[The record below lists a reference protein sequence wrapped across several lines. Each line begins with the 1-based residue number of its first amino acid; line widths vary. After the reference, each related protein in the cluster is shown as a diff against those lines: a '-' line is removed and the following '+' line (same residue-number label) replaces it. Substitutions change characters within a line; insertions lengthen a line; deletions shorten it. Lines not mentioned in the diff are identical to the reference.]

1 MSGAVKSKTA
11 ARKRGDLGSLIRSEF
26 SLIIGVITAAI
37 FLWFG
42 SRLVENLEH
51 PGAMGVVFVWLFVA
65 VLWSAISVVRL
76 ADCLAIKCGEPY
88 GTLILTLSA
97 ITIEVMMISAAMLHG
112 KNNPTLARDMMFAV
126 IMIALNGLIGL
137 SLLLGGLRHHEQHYN
152 LQGAS
157 AYLNTIMVLAVLGL
171 VVPNFTTSMS
181 GPRFSTEQEVFLA
194 TTSIGLYAIFLLIQT
209 TRHSQYFMESKG
221 AGHASEHR
229 AGPMHSTIY
238 HAVMLILYLL
248 VVVVLAEKFA
258 IPLDNSIERF
268 GMPQALGGAIVAGLV
283 LAPEALSGINAARQ
297 NQLQRSVNIL
307 HGSVLASIGLT
318 IPAVLT
324 IGMISKRSVTLG
336 IEGGNL
342 PLLLLTLAVSVV
354 TFTSGKTNVLQGCIH
369 LLLFAVFLLLIF
381 CPRFCK
387 LNEGQRG
394 FCFVRQR
401 AGDRMVLTTYGR
413 SSGFCVDPV
422 EKKPLNHFYPGS
434 SILSFG
440 TAGCNLACKFCQN
453 WDISKSREM
462 DRLQDQAS
470 PERIAD
476 AALKL
481 GCKSVAFTYNDPVIF
496 AEYAMDIA
504 DACHAKGVKAV
515 AVTAGYIHAE
525 PRREFYAKM
534 DAANVD
540 LKGFTDDFYYKIC
553 GGRLQPVLD
562 TLVYL
567 VKETG
572 VWTEITTLLIPG
584 KNDSDAELEAECKWV
599 MQHLGADVPLH
610 FTAFHPDWKMT
621 DVPPTPPATLTRARE
636 IALRHGLRYVYTGNV
651 HDETGGSTYC
661 PACGNAVVVRDWYDI
676 RGYHLADDGA
686 CRSCGTRIGGR
697 FQKFGRPFG
706 PRRIPVRLESRV

>member
-1 MSGAVKSKTA
+1 MSRAVKSKTA
-11 ARKRGDLGSLIRSEF
+11 APKRNGLGSLLRSEF
-26 SLIIGVITAAI
+26 SLIIGIITAAI

-51 PGAMGVVFVWLFVA
+51 PGAVGVVFLWLFVA
-65 VLWSAISVVRL
+65 VLWSAISVVRH
-76 ADCLAIKCGEPY
+76 ADCLAIKYGEPY

-137 SLLLGGLRHHEQHYN
+137 SLLLGGLRHREQHYN

-324 IGMISKRSVTLG
+324 IGIISKRSVTLG

-342 PLLLLTLAVSVV
+342 PLLVLTLAVSVV

-381 CPRFCK
+381 CP
-387 LNEGQRG
+387 
-394 FCFVRQR
+394 
-401 AGDRMVLTTYGR
+401 
-413 SSGFCVDPV
+413 
-422 EKKPLNHFYPGS
+422 
-434 SILSFG
+434 
-440 TAGCNLACKFCQN
+440 
-453 WDISKSREM
+453 
-462 DRLQDQAS
+462 
-470 PERIAD
+470 
-476 AALKL
+476 
-481 GCKSVAFTYNDPVIF
+481 
-496 AEYAMDIA
+496 
-504 DACHAKGVKAV
+504 
-515 AVTAGYIHAE
+515 
-525 PRREFYAKM
+525 
-534 DAANVD
+534 
-540 LKGFTDDFYYKIC
+540 
-553 GGRLQPVLD
+553 
-562 TLVYL
+562 
-567 VKETG
+567 
-572 VWTEITTLLIPG
+572 
-584 KNDSDAELEAECKWV
+584 
-599 MQHLGADVPLH
+599 
-610 FTAFHPDWKMT
+610 
-621 DVPPTPPATLTRARE
+621 
-636 IALRHGLRYVYTGNV
+636 
-651 HDETGGSTYC
+651 
-661 PACGNAVVVRDWYDI
+661 
-676 RGYHLADDGA
+676 
-686 CRSCGTRIGGR
+686 
-697 FQKFGRPFG
+697 
-706 PRRIPVRLESRV
+706 